1 MIIGGFQKLSLVDYP
16 NKVAVVVF
24 MQGCSFRCPYCHNP
38 ELIPIKKRNKPRLSR
53 EAGEIFKYLEKKK
66 YFLDG
71 VCITGGEPT
80 LHDSLP
86 DFIKQTKEL
95 GLLVKLDT
103 NGSNPTMIKKL
114 IKNKLV
120 DYLAMD
126 LKSSWENYDKVININ
141 DKKIVNDCKKTFKI
155 IQASN
160 IDHEFRTTVFPAI
173 QTKKD
178 FIKIA
183 SYLGPGEKYYLQN
196 IKYKKNLDKKID
208 KKITLNVSEIA
219 SSLQKAFPQVI
230 IKER

>member
-1 MIIGGFQKLSLVDYP
+1 MLVVGGFQKLSLVDYP
-16 NKVAVVVF
+16 NKVAAVVF
-24 MQGCSFRCPYCHNP
+24 IQGCSFRCPYCHNP
-38 ELIPIKKRNKPRLSR
+38 ELVPIKPRLSR
-53 EAGEIFKYLEKKK
+53 EAGEILKYLEKKK

-80 LHDSLP
+80 MHDGLP
-86 DFIKQTKEL
+86 DFIKQIKEL

-141 DKKIVNDCKKTFKI
+141 DKKIVNDCKKTFKF
-155 IQASN
+155 IQSSGV
-160 IDHEFRTTVFPAI
+160 DHEFRTTVFPAMH
-173 QTKKD
+173 TKKD
-178 FIKIA
+178 FIKMA
-183 SYLGPGEKYYLQN
+183 SYLEQSEKYYLQN
-196 IKYKKNLDKKID
+196 IQYKKNFDKKID
-208 KKITLNVSEIA
+208 KKITLNISEIV
-219 SSLQKAFPQVI
+219 SNLQKAFPQVM